1 MGFHDDSCFIVI
13 NSGQER
19 TVDRGDKTVVELGC
33 VLPEIPNISLSVLSK
48 KIKGIFCKLTVGE
61 DRIMYLNTTDTI
73 NDSSFMSHGKH
84 VSDCSVRVEV
94 GKSCARK
101 QWKVRIV
108 DSRCEVT
115 RIDDRVVGS
124 RPKFLTTLLPH
135 LKSSLA
141 GIKRIGQ
148 IGFSSSLARLPRCRV
163 NDVNAFTKR

>member
-19 TVDRGDKTVVELGC
+19 TVDRGDKTVVEFGC

-48 KIKGIFCKLTVGE
+48 EIKGIFCKLAVGV

-73 NDSSFMSHGKH
+73 DDSGFMSHGKH
-84 VSDCSVRVEV
+84 VSDCSVRIEV
-94 GKSCARK
+94 GKGCARK

-115 RIDDRVVGS
+115 RIDDWVV
-124 RPKFLTTLLPH
+124 RPRSKLLTTLLPH
-135 LKSSLA
+135 LVPSSA
-141 GIKRIGQ
+141 GIKRVSQ
-148 IGFSSSLARLPRCRV
+148 IGFGLSLA
-163 NDVNAFTKR
+163 